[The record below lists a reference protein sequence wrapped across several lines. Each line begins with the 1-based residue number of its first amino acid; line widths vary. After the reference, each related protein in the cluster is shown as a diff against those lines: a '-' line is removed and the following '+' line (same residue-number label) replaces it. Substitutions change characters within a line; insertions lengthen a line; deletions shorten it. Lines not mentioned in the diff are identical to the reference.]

1 MNEQALSRTLVVTHS
16 AGLHMR
22 PADLFAKCAGEF
34 DANIEVIKENQR
46 VDGKSLL
53 SILTLGV
60 QQGSE
65 ITIQA
70 TGQDAEA
77 ALQALTHLIQQGFA
91 DPKSET

>member
-1 MNEQALSRTLVVTHS
+1 MNEQALSQTLVVTHS

-22 PADLFAKCAGEF
+22 PADLFSKCAGEF

-77 ALQALTHLIQQGFA
+77 ALQALTHLIERGFA

>member
-1 MNEQALSRTLVVTHS
+1 MNEQALSRTVVVTHS

-22 PADLFAKCAGEF
+22 PADLFSKCAGEF
-34 DANIEVIKENQR
+34 DAIIEVIKDSQR

-77 ALQALTHLIQQGFA
+77 ALLALTNLIQRGFA
-91 DPKSET
+91 DQESKS

>member
-34 DANIEVIKENQR
+34 NASIEVIKDSQR

-53 SILTLGV
+53 SILALGV

-77 ALQALTHLIQQGFA
+77 ALQALTNLIQRGFA
-91 DPKSET
+91 DQESKT